1 MKGTWYQTAG
11 WTRSQCMGKGSQRSI
26 IDLLGYLSTEERR
39 RSRLGHVISSPY
51 CCAQGT
57 ENFRCVGQNFE
68 MVFFE
73 TCGPNEAMV
82 VSGIL
87 IALQL
92 LIFVPFKQNP
102 RCQKRNI

>member
-92 LIFVPFKQNP
+92 LIFVPF
-102 RCQKRNI
+102 